1 MGDMTISLRQ
11 TQMMLNDYEADQ
23 FQALNYLIG
32 ECNYGGRV
40 TDDKDRR
47 FLLCA
52 LSDFY
57 NPLVYGDTYEFSP
70 SGIYRAPDGDP
81 DMDAILEHIVAMP
94 MTQAPEVFGLHAN
107 ADITKDQQDTNYF
120 CDTILLTES
129 GGGGGGGGGGTA
141 SAEEALDKLAED
153 IFTRTPAEFDRER
166 VIKKYPI
173 RFDESMN
180 TVLAQELIR
189 YNTLIRTV
197 RGSLSSL
204 RKALKG
210 LIVMSADLEEVQQAL
225 NTNKVPGVWAKKSYP
240 SLKPLGSYVL
250 DFHARLAFFQKWI
263 DTKMPA
269 MFWFSG
275 FFFVHAFMT
284 GGMQN
289 FARKYTIPVDTLS
302 FEHIMMEEDF
312 STEAPPDEGVYV
324 YGPFCEACRWNQVTK
339 FLDES
344 EPKVLFS
351 PMPAMHF
358 MPREKPA
365 LPCMWKEEHR
375 DGDGNPIGEG
385 VYVAPLYNTAAR
397 RGVLATTGHSS
408 NFVCPIVIP
417 TERPQSHWIKRGA
430 ALLMQL
436 SD

>member
-1 MGDMTISLRQ
+1 M
-11 TQMMLNDYEADQ
+11 
-23 FQALNYLIG
+23 
-32 ECNYGGRV
+32 
-40 TDDKDRR
+40 
-47 FLLCA
+47 
-52 LSDFY
+52 
-57 NPLVYGDTYEFSP
+57 
-70 SGIYRAPDGDP
+70 
-81 DMDAILEHIVAMP
+81 
-94 MTQAPEVFGLHAN
+94 
-107 ADITKDQQDTNYF
+107 
-120 CDTILLTES
+120 
-129 GGGGGGGGGGTA
+129 
-141 SAEEALDKLAED
+141 
-153 IFTRTPAEFDRER
+153 
-166 VIKKYPI
+166 KKYPI

-189 YNTLIRTV
+189 YNTLITTV
-197 RGSLSSL
+197 RSSLMNL

-263 DTKMPA
+263 DTTQPP

-302 FEHIMMEEDF
+302 FEHIMMEQDF
-312 STEAPPDEGVYV
+312 TTDTAPEEGVLI
-324 YGPFCEACRWNQVTK
+324 YGPFCEACRWNHHTK
-339 FLDES
+339 LLDES

-351 PMPAMHF
+351 PMPPIHF
-358 MPREKPA
+358 MPQKRPA
-365 LPCMWKEEHR
+365 LPCLWKEEMR
-375 DGDGNPIGEG
+375 NEDGSPIAEG

-417 TERPQSHWIKRGA
+417 TAEAQSHWIKRGA